1 MQITEITRTVP
12 GFVGLLQ
19 AFSLQQYRNTIS
31 EGVPEILARLPKYVL
46 TVGILAVLLAVGI
59 LLIRIRI
66 LSCETPQ
73 QKQNR
78 KLRRIMASHKPIRAE
93 DFLEQWIIEEHRD
106 ERTCSGYR
114 YCDRPGCYVMEIYSG
129 RLAYTLGKRSEA
141 YVGQSLHVC
150 HRVHG
155 HLSGKGNGDVYADA
169 RDGCVITIRFY
180 PVGKK
185 RLNDLEKKLIARYH
199 ATESYNRTVGGGKKR

>member
-1 MQITEITRTVP
+1 MRTA
-12 GFVGLLQ
+12 GRILLTD
-19 AFSLQQYRNTIS
+19 SLKFQEQM
-31 EGVPEILARLPKYVL
+31 EGAQEILSRLPKYAL
-46 TVGILAVLLAVGI
+46 IAGICLI
-59 LLIRIRI
+59 LLLVLIVILRII
-66 LSCETPQ
+66 YLSRENPQ

-78 KLRRIMASHKPIRAE
+78 KLRRMMASHKPILSE

-106 ERTCSGYR
+106 PKTCSGFR
-114 YCDRPGCYVMEIYSG
+114 YADRSGCYVVEIYSG

-185 RLNDLEKKLIARYH
+185 RLNDLERKLIAKYR
-199 ATESYNRTVGGGKKR
+199 ATQSYNRTVGGGKKR